1 MTAQA
6 QVSPE
11 RMQQL
16 RQRAIAARAQEEVD
30 RPQVIADYKAMLKDW
45 ERIVASHSHAI
56 DEYIAAHGP
65 MSRAE
70 VLDRALSKLLSEV

>member
-11 RMQQL
+11 RMQKL
-16 RQRAIAARAQEEVD
+16 RQRAIAARTQEEVD
-30 RPQVIADYKAMLKDW
+30 RPQVIADYKALLKDW
-45 ERIVASHSHAI
+45 ERIVASHSQAI

>member
-1 MTAQA
+1 MSAQA

-11 RMQQL
+11 RMQKL
-16 RQRAIAARAQEEVD
+16 RERAIAARTQEDLD
-30 RPQVIADYKAMLKDW
+30 RPQVIADYKAMMKDW

-56 DEYIAAHGP
+56 DEYIAAQGP

-70 VLDRALSKLLSEV
+70 VLDRALTKLLSDV

>member
-1 MTAQA
+1 MTTQA
-6 QVSPE
+6 PVSPE
-11 RMQQL
+11 RMQKL
-16 RQRAIAARAQEEVD
+16 RQRAIAARGQEEAA
-30 RPQVIADYKAMLKDW
+30 RPQVIADYHAMMKDW
-45 ERIVASHSHAI
+45 ERVVASHSFAI